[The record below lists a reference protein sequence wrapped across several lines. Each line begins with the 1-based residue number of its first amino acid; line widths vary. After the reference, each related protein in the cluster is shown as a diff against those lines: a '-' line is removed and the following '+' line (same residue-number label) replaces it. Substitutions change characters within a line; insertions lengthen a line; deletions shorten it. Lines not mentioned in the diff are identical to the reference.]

1 MHARYEGCALGEGPG
16 HDSEGFC
23 GIRLDLR
30 PGQVL
35 EFREERGRLIGT
47 KRPDVDPIRRAY
59 GVLKMGETTDEALRR
74 LRGRADAT

>member
-1 MHARYEGCALGEGPG
+1 MPGMKAVLSEKGQVTIPKALR
-16 HDSEGFC
+16 D
-23 GIRLDLR
+23 RLDLR